1 MLEILAITTPIFTLI
16 GMGYLAVRLN
26 IYPKAHLSA
35 LGAFVIRIAL
45 PVLVFKS
52 ISQRSFAEVMNF
64 PYLGAYLF
72 GSLLML
78 GVDRSQQCGVRR
90 RFSGGLDQQGR
101 ALFAAGGGQAG
112 VGETLE
118 QRAQGL

>member
-1 MLEILAITTPIFTLI
+1 MILF
-16 GMGYLAVRLN
+16 
-26 IYPKAHLSA
+26 LSKY
-35 LGAFVIRIAL
+35 
-45 PVLVFKS
+45 PVLDEEFRDGFY
-52 ISQRSFAEVMNF
+52 QRVENIDNF
-64 PYLGAYLF
+64 FHDDVLVGRVAYRIGYVCAGLLGW
-72 GSLLML
+72 
-78 GVDRSQQCGVRR
+78 R